1 MRGCLCAVRMRS
13 EVRMRSNESCVERS
27 KTFWMHFLNNGR
39 FIVCVG
45 RIRSQEKGHSYHE
58 QCVLLYYFYYLVQV
72 VAVTHFLSQP

>member
-1 MRGCLCAVRMRS
+1 MRS

-58 QCVLLYYFYYLVQV
+58 QCVLIVL
-72 VAVTHFLSQP
+72 FLLSCTSSCCYTFSFTTLKGLTVY